1 MIRPEASGVAAEHVQ
16 GETTERLLPQL
27 VADVY
32 ESAPAVERSRL
43 LEHLMRPLGVLSLA
57 VVANGIFA
65 KLRFLSG
72 WPDLRISPEDAKAIR
87 AEDVFA
93 LVEYVQQASWDVM
106 QGLVKV
112 LSDSPAL
119 SATAAATV
127 LVSLLLQQARRR

>member
-1 MIRPEASGVAAEHVQ
+1 MNRPQASGVAAEHVQ
-16 GETTERLLPQL
+16 GDTTERLLPQL

-57 VVANGIFA
+57 VVANGIFS

-72 WPDLRISPEDAKAIR
+72 WPDLRISPEDASSIR

-112 LSDSPAL
+112 LTDSPAL
-119 SATAAATV
+119 SATAAATI
-127 LVSLLLQQARRR
+127 LVSLLLQRARNR

>member
-1 MIRPEASGVAAEHVQ
+1 MNRPQASGVAAEHVQ
-16 GETTERLLPQL
+16 SDTTERLLPQL

-32 ESAPAVERSRL
+32 QSAPAVERSRL

-72 WPDLRISPEDAKAIR
+72 WPDLRVSPEDANAIR

-127 LVSLLLQQARRR
+127 LVSLLLQRARGR